1 MAHQRPGY
9 QELAE
14 HILRIVSEYKSKGG
28 GRMPVRQLF
37 DELVSRNI
45 LEKDEKYTWYH
56 RKLALI
62 LLAQLSQLGTEIGT
76 FDSGRAVSFHHNAD
90 CSVDGYTPLAVAA
103 LAISRSACRTSII
116 TMALSLSRT
125 SRAVRPDA

>member
-45 LEKDEKYTWYH
+45 LEKDEKYAWYH

-62 LLAQLSQLGTEIGT
+62 LLDP
-76 FDSGRAVSFHHNAD
+76 DS
-90 CSVDGYTPLAVAA
+90 SVGWDDIDDPERNL
-103 LAISRSACRTSII
+103 
-116 TMALSLSRT
+116 
-125 SRAVRPDA
+125 